1 MFFSL
6 RILKRFLF
14 TLQVLL
20 FVFPFEES
28 IGQSLL
34 GKQISVNIKSQRLG
48 SVLSDISH
56 KGGFYFSYSGKAVP
70 KDSIVT
76 LRASNQTIYATLIN
90 LLGNRYEFEER
101 NSYIIITPAL
111 MRMSFINA
119 DIAAENNNYSI
130 SGIIINEKTGERLAN
145 ASVYEKQQLV
155 STLTDEHGYF
165 RLKLR
170 STNLDQVRL
179 TASKVLYRDTSLSF
193 LNTVEVSNRSWAG
206 TSHDNGN
213 DVELTAIGRFFT
225 TAAQRLQS
233 INIQNFFANR
243 PYQVSITPGLS
254 SHGALSSQ
262 VINKLSLNLAGG
274 YTAGVD
280 GIEVGGLFNINKRNT
295 RYMQLAGIFNL
306 VGGNVTGLQ
315 LAGVSNQT
323 LDTVKGVQV
332 SGFINKA
339 DNQVSGLQ
347 IAALNNKAHILK
359 GLQIGLVNVVDTS
372 KGVSIGLIN
381 IIRNGFYKITVSA
394 NDLTNTNISLKTGTH
409 GFYSSLLL
417 SANISANNKMLSF
430 GMGVGHD
437 LMITKRTYLSAE
449 AAYQFAFTGL
459 MDDRWAQGK
468 LLLNIP
474 LTKTLDL
481 VAGPTYNKYS
491 YTGSLPGYQS
501 KFKKSRDYDGYG
513 NPVKRWVGWELGVAA
528 NSAFRPARD
537 ITKARRSSDLFLGVA
552 AIVGWGYD
560 APSTYILGG
569 EVLLQ
574 KDFGGSMSGTLA
586 AGYVHHAYDVDRLSW
601 SMSVNSSQI
610 IQYEYL
616 SDNYKAIPLKAGIRT
631 YTGKRLFFAG
641 ELGASLGISQPG
653 IVTTTDRNGSVEHP
667 EKRAYNS
674 FLYAVS
680 AGYSLD
686 KGLEAGIKF
695 EDYTSFGQVKQFNL
709 RLAYRFKL

>member
-1 MFFSL
+1 MSFSP

-14 TLQVLL
+14 TLQVLV

-28 IGQSLL
+28 ISQSLL
-34 GKQISVNIKSQRLG
+34 DKQIFVNIKNQRLA

-56 KGGFYFSYSGKAVP
+56 KGGFYFSYNGKSIP

-76 LRASNQTIYATLIN
+76 ITASNQTIYATLIS

-101 NSYIIITPAL
+101 NKNYIIITPAL

-119 DIAAENNNYSI
+119 DITAENNSYSI
-130 SGIIINEKTGERLAN
+130 SGIIVNEKTGERLTN
-145 ASVYEKQQLV
+145 TSIYEKQQLV

-165 RLKLR
+165 KLKLR
-170 STNLDQVRL
+170 SENLDQVRL

-206 TSHDNGN
+206 PSHDNGK

-295 RYMQLAGIFNL
+295 RYLQLAGIFNL
-306 VGGNVTGLQ
+306 VGGNVTGMQ
-315 LAGVSNQT
+315 LAGVSNQA
-323 LDTVKGVQV
+323 LDTVKGVQI

-372 KGVSIGLIN
+372 EGISIGLIN

-409 GFYSSLLL
+409 RFYSSLLL
-417 SANISANNKMLSF
+417 SANISANNKMFSF

-437 LMITKRTYLSAE
+437 FMFTERAYLSAE
-449 AAYQFAFTGL
+449 AAYQFAFTGM
-459 MDDRWAQGK
+459 MDDRWAQAK
-468 LLLNIP
+468 LLLNLP
-474 LTKTLDL
+474 LTRKLNL

-491 YTGSLPGYQS
+491 YIGSLPGYQNLNS
-501 KFKKSRDYDGYG
+501 PGITTAMEILLKDGLDG
-513 NPVKRWVGWELGVAA
+513 KLECRQILL
-528 NSAFRPARD
+528 
-537 ITKARRSSDLFLGVA
+537 SDQLV
-552 AIVGWGYD
+552 
-560 APSTYILGG
+560 T
-569 EVLLQ
+569 LQ
-574 KDFGGSMSGTLA
+574 KHVVQVICSWVSPRYWDGDGIAHQLMYWEARFFYKRTLVVLCPVR
-586 AGYVHHAYDVDRLSW
+586 YLVDTFTML
-601 SMSVNSSQI
+601 
-610 IQYEYL
+610 
-616 SDNYKAIPLKAGIRT
+616 
-631 YTGKRLFFAG
+631 
-641 ELGASLGISQPG
+641 
-653 IVTTTDRNGSVEHP
+653 
-667 EKRAYNS
+667 
-674 FLYAVS
+674 
-680 AGYSLD
+680 
-686 KGLEAGIKF
+686 
-695 EDYTSFGQVKQFNL
+695 
-709 RLAYRFKL
+709 